1 MSTSIDVTFTPSCM
15 NAEGGA
21 ALVNLIRALPG
32 VRKVFHSTK
41 GRSANACCVMLNG
54 IGTSTEIDG
63 TIKKMEGVE
72 TTKLQDGFGYVEK
85 NSETLAGEEKD
96 QYH

>member
-1 MSTSIDVTFTPSCM
+1 MSTSIDVIFTPSCM
-15 NAEGGA
+15 NADNGP
-21 ALVNLIRALPG
+21 ALVNLIRAMPG

-54 IGTSTEIDG
+54 IGTSTDID
-63 TIKKMEGVE
+63 TAIKALEGVE

-85 NSETLAGEEKD
+85 NAETLAGEEKD
-96 QYH
+96 QYQ